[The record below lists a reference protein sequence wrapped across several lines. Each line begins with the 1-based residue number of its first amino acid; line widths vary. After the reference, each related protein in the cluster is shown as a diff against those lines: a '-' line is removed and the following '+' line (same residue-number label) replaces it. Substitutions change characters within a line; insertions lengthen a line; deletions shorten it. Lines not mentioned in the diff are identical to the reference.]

1 VLACRCPTSIVWL
14 SQAAVSQPVAQL
26 AGSGLRGD
34 PVPGAQ
40 HAAGSAAAAAAGAQA
55 ASARHSTADGG
66 GVAAAAAAAGRQHV
80 EAAVAAA
87 VAAERKEAEQQR
99 QRLCDEMLAALRQLQ
114 AEAQDLAHQ
123 THAAACTRGDLR
135 WHDQRGAMET

>member
-1 VLACRCPTSIVWL
+1 MLACRCPTSIVWL
-14 SQAAVSQPVAQL
+14 SQADVSQPVAQL

-40 HAAGSAAAAAAGAQA
+40 HAAGSAAAAAAAGSQA
-55 ASARHSTADGG
+55 ANARHRTADGG
-66 GVAAAAAAAGRQHV
+66 GVAGAAVAAGRQDV
-80 EAAVAAA
+80 EAA

-99 QRLCDEMLAALRQLQ
+99 QQLCDEMLAALRQLQ
-114 AEAQDLAHQ
+114 AEAQDLARQ

-135 WHDQRGAMET
+135 WHDQRGAMKT